1 MEKRSISFKAGG
13 QKAFGLFEMNMNLV
27 LKKDLFPAGFESAHS
42 HVTVLSAT
50 PRLPGID
57 EIKANFDKI

>member
-1 MEKRSISFKAGG
+1 MEKRSISFEAGG

-27 LKKDLFPAGFESAHS
+27 LKKDLLPAGFKLAHS

-50 PRLPGID
+50 PRIPGID
-57 EIKANFDKI
+57 DNESNFDKI

>member
-27 LKKDLFPAGFESAHS
+27 LKKVMFPAGYEPAHS
-42 HVTVLSAT
+42 HSTVLSAS
-50 PRLPGID
+50 PRLPGFD
-57 EIKANFDKI
+57 GIKANFDKI